1 MMAPRSKLLFVI
13 TDFGSFNTF
22 LSELS
27 LHLIKYENF
36 DISVICSPQKIIN
49 LEDKYTY
56 QQKNLNFYYVDIP
69 RGFNIVKQIKASF
82 AIERLIKEINPDLV
96 HIHLTTG
103 IFTTILAKRS
113 RKETWGTFHGLGFV
127 VSNGYRKL
135 IFYMIEMLC
144 FSRIDKIIVLNQIDF
159 EKIPR
164 LFKKKAYKSLSL
176 GLGCDLETFDSN
188 LYTENKKTSIRIS
201 KNIESSFVLTFV
213 GRFVYFKGF
222 DIVART
228 FFKLAEE
235 FNGCF
240 KLILIGGIDPAHKTG
255 LTVVEEKKLFNH
267 KDVINVG
274 FTNQVNDFLAITDLF
289 FFPSQKEGVPICIT
303 EALAMGVPVLT
314 VNSRGCNELVKNDF
328 NGVVIDIDKSSR
340 NDISKK
346 CYDSIIYLKKNPGY
360 LNELKANTLKSR
372 NILSRNNFILE
383 NQALYKNYLSKKHR
397 LLDKIY

>member
-1 MMAPRSKLLFVI
+1 MMVPRSKLLFVI

-36 DISVICSPQKIIN
+36 EVSVICSPQKIIN

-56 QQKNLNFYYVDIP
+56 VQNNLNFYFVDIP
-69 RGFNIVKQIKASF
+69 RGFNIVKQVKASRV
-82 AIERLIKEINPDLV
+82 IGRLIKKINPDLV

-103 IFTTILAKRS
+103 IFTTILAKRLN
-113 RKETWGTFHGLGFV
+113 KETWGTFHGLGFV
-127 VSNGYRKL
+127 VSSGYRKL
-135 IFYMIEMLC
+135 MFYMIEMLC
-144 FSRIDKIIVLNQIDF
+144 FSRIDKIIVLNQMDF
-159 EKIPR
+159 EKIPQ
-164 LFKKKAYKSLSL
+164 LFKKKAYKSKSL
-176 GLGCDLETFDSN
+176 GLGCDLETFDVS
-188 LYTENKKTSIRIS
+188 LYTESDKISIKAS

-228 FFKLAEE
+228 FFRLAEE
-235 FNGCF
+235 FNGRF

-255 LTVVEEKKLFNH
+255 LTEVEENTLFNH

-328 NGVVIDIDKSSR
+328 NGMVVEIDKSTR
-340 NDISKK
+340 NDIIKK
-346 CYDSIIYLKKNPGY
+346 CYDSIMYLIDNPGY
-360 LNELKANTLKSR
+360 LNELKGNALQNRSD
-372 NILSRNNFILE
+372 LSRNNFILE
-383 NQALYKNYLSKKHR
+383 NQQLYKDYLSNIR
-397 LLDKIY
+397 